1 MEKKI
6 MEVAAGVEPIY
17 ANMVRIAQA
26 PADLVLDFG
35 HILPAE
41 TKGMINAR
49 IVMSP
54 ISAKMLLLALAENI
68 KKYEEMNG
76 MISIPK
82 PNLADQLFRG
92 LTAPKKDGE
101 PEAPKPEGETDGP
114 TG

>member
-1 MEKKI
+1 
-6 MEVAAGVEPIY
+6 MEVAQGVEPIY

-54 ISAKMLLLALAENI
+54 ISAKMLLIALAENI

-76 MISIPK
+76 PIAIPK

-92 LTAPKKDGE
+92 VTGPKNDGDPE
-101 PEAPKPEGETDGP
+101 PPKPEGDSNGP